1 MPHLHKL
8 ITEVSPDDLAA
19 WFAENGHARYRCKQ
33 FLDWIYVKRVASF
46 DAMKNLPAALRTS
59 LAEAFQLSSLE
70 LVGQACAADGET
82 EKFVFQLVDGHRI
95 ESVLMRGRKRA
106 TFCVSTQ
113 VGCGMGCR
121 ICATGVGGLKRNLR
135 VGEILDQVLTL
146 ARKAGEIGNVVF
158 MGMGEP
164 LANLANLLPAL
175 DALVDEQR
183 FALGARR
190 ISVSTAGLAPEIRK
204 LADAAVHPNL
214 ALSLNAPFDKQRN
227 AIMPINRRHPL
238 ADVVDACEEYG
249 TKTGRRISLEYV
261 MLAGVNTSMEAAC
274 EVARIAR
281 RLSALV
287 NLIAFNPVPGSSYTT
302 PKSNEIFAFRKTLE
316 ERGINVT
323 QRFRRGR
330 DIAAGCGQ
338 LAERFDEEA

>member
-1 MPHLHKL
+1 MPPRHKF

-19 WFAENGHARYRCKQ
+19 WFAENGHPRYRCKQ
-33 FLDWIYVKRVASF
+33 LLDWIYVKRVASF
-46 DAMKNLPAALRTS
+46 DAMGNLPAALRAS
-59 LAEAFQLSSLE
+59 LTETFQICCLE
-70 LVGQACAADGET
+70 EVGRACSADGET
-82 EKFVFQLVDGHRI
+82 DKFVFQLVDGHRI

-106 TFCVSTQ
+106 TFCISTQ

-146 ARKAGEIGNVVF
+146 ARTAGEIGNVVF

-175 DALVDEQR
+175 DALVDKQR

-190 ISVSTAGLAPEIRK
+190 ITVSTAGLVPGIRK
-204 LADAAVHPNL
+204 LAQAAVQPNL
-214 ALSLNAPFDKQRN
+214 ALSLNSPFDKQRN
-227 AIMPINRRHPL
+227 SIMPINRKHPL
-238 ADVVDACEEYG
+238 ANVVDACEEYG
-249 TKTGRRISLEYV
+249 EKTGRRIALEYV
-261 MLAGVNTSMEAAC
+261 MLAGENTSMEAAC

-287 NLIAFNPVPGSSYTT
+287 NLIAFNPVPGSRYVS
-302 PKSNEIFAFRKTLE
+302 PKSNEIFAFRKILE

-330 DIAAGCGQ
+330 DIGAGCGQ
-338 LAERFDEEA
+338 LAERLDEEA